1 MCGIAGLVGDFVP
14 GLMERMNSVQGH
26 RGPDGHGVFE
36 RPESQV
42 ALGHT
47 RLAVLDLSD
56 HAAQPMISADGRYA
70 LVYNGEIYNFNELR
84 ESLAESGPARTS
96 SGDTEVLLHG
106 LMRWGDRFIER
117 LNGMFAFALWDGRE
131 RELVLVRDPLGIKP
145 VYYAAPTAD
154 SLLFASEIKALC
166 AHPRVER
173 RPDWA
178 TIEQHLTFCHSCS
191 DRTAFAGIRR
201 LEPGTLLRW
210 SARTRCVTTT
220 QYWRPRFSVPESSSR
235 ESPVERVRAA
245 VEAAT
250 RRQLV
255 SDVPVG
261 SFLSGGLD
269 SSLIT
274 AIAARHTSGREPFRS
289 YTISYPGQSNQL
301 DQMHDDAPYAR
312 RLAASLGLEF
322 HEISIGPEV
331 AELLPRVIYHL
342 DEPIADPAAI
352 ACFLISKRARE
363 DGTKVLLSGQG
374 ADELFGGYPRYAAM
388 RRLSWVDRLP
398 VALRAGVAS
407 SAGLLPGG
415 YGGPAGATLRR
426 ARRVLREI
434 HQPAE
439 ERFLAYCMSTPP
451 DVARAVLNP
460 DIRDSLKESRPQ
472 DDCRWRMQTGGLSG
486 EDRFLERDLAVYLPN
501 HNLLYTDKMGMA
513 VGVETRVPLLDL
525 ELVEA
530 ANHLSP
536 AQRLWPMPK
545 AILRKAARGLIPD
558 AIIDR
563 PKAGFGAPYRHWL
576 RHDLDPLWNDV
587 MDRASLRRRGWFSFE
602 AVQKIR
608 QQSQA
613 GRADYYMLQW
623 ALLTVELWARQFLDR
638 HPASAWGADRAQ
650 TPPDRRTSLC
660 AA

>member
-26 RGPDGHGVFE
+26 RGPDGRGVIE

-70 LVYNGEIYNFNELR
+70 LVYNGEIYNFDELR
-84 ESLAESGPARTS
+84 HSLAESGPARSS

-117 LNGMFAFALWDGRE
+117 LNGMFAFALWDARE

-154 SLLFASEIKALC
+154 SLLFASEIKALF

-173 RPDWA
+173 RPDWP

-191 DRTAFAGIRR
+191 DRTAFEGIRR
-201 LEPGTLLRW
+201 LEPGTMLRW
-210 SARTRCVTTT
+210 SARAKRATITR
-220 QYWRPRFSVPESSSR
+220 YWQPQFSVPELSSGDS
-235 ESPVERVRAA
+235 SVERIRAA
-245 VEAAT
+245 VEAST

-274 AIAARHTSGREPFRS
+274 ALAARHSSRREPFRS
-289 YTISYPGQSNQL
+289 YTISYPEQSNQL
-301 DQMHDDAPYAR
+301 DQMQDDAPYAR

-322 HEISIGPEV
+322 HELSIGPEV

-352 ACFLISKRARE
+352 ACYLICKQARD

-374 ADELFGGYPRYAAM
+374 ADELFGGYPRYAVM
-388 RRLSWVDRLP
+388 RRLRWVEQLP

-407 SAGLLPGG
+407 SAGLLPAG
-415 YGGPAGATLRR
+415 YGGRTGATLRR

-451 DVARAVLNP
+451 DVARSVFSP
-460 DIRDSLKESRPQ
+460 DIRDLLKTSSPQ
-472 DDCRWRMQTGGLSG
+472 DDCRCRMQSAGLSA
-486 EDRFLERDLAVYLPN
+486 EDGFLERDLAVYLPN

-530 ANHLSP
+530 ATRLSP
-536 AQRLWPMPK
+536 AQKLEPAPK
-545 AILRKAARGLIPD
+545 AILREAARGLIPD
-558 AIIDR
+558 EIIDR
-563 PKAGFGAPYRHWL
+563 PKAGFGAPYRSWL

-587 MDRASLRRRGWFSFE
+587 MDRGSLGRRGWFSFD
-602 AVQKIR
+602 AVQRIR
-608 QQSQA
+608 QHSQS

-638 HPASAWGADRAQ
+638 QPAGTWGADRAQ
-650 TPPDRRTSLC
+650 TPPESRTSLC